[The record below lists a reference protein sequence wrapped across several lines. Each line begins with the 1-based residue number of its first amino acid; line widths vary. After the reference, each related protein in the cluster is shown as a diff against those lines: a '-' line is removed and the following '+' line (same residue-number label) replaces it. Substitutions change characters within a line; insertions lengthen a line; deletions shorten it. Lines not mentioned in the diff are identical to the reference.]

1 MVHFGDFLKTWSLL
15 SNSVT
20 RQITFKMHKKIAQ
33 VEKLKCDILRDFQT
47 LCLNNFFVLDFYR
60 KVKIEKNSY
69 HSKNIPRL
77 LSGGKNLLSTK

>member
-1 MVHFGDFLKTWSLL
+1 MVNFGNFLKTWSLR

-47 LCLNNFFVLDFYR
+47 LWC
-60 KVKIEKNSY
+60 K
-69 HSKNIPRL
+69 
-77 LSGGKNLLSTK
+77 T